1 MNDFTDMKLSV
12 GLISDAKRESDV
24 YIKLITKEHLL
35 MVQLKA
41 IREHRHKQ
49 DEVILL
55 KDFE

>member
-1 MNDFTDMKLSV
+1 MKLSV

-24 YIKLITKEHLL
+24 YIKLITKEILL